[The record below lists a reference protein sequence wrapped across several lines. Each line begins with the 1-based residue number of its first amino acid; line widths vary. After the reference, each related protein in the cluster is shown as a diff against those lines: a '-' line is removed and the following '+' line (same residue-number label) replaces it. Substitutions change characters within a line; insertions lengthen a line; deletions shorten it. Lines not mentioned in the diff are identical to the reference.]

1 MEKGDK
7 MKKII
12 IINRVLCE
20 KCNDIVVSNSNH
32 DFVSCHCGNISI
44 DGGKYYL
51 KRSWENDPNFIELSE
66 QIEIPEDYKVD
77 DNSLKQMDL
86 YNCCCVCKSRDILVY
101 KGEGEFI
108 HGYDLLGYKC
118 NNCKC
123 LYIFNDINFKK

>member
-1 MEKGDK
+1 

-77 DNSLKQMDL
+77 DNSLK
-86 YNCCCVCKSRDILVY
+86 
-101 KGEGEFI
+101 
-108 HGYDLLGYKC
+108 
-118 NNCKC
+118 
-123 LYIFNDINFKK
+123 